1 MIIVIIKIFALFFKL
16 YNYKKYMRKIL
27 VLNSKGGSG
36 KTTIATNLA
45 SYYAHKGNRV
55 ALVDLDPQESSI
67 SWLKARSSGKHP
79 ITGVKGYGE
88 QVRGVDYKII
98 DAPAGL
104 QGQAL
109 TKVLNL
115 AESVIIPILP
125 SPIDIRAASDFIKN
139 MKKHSRVIGK
149 KSKIAL
155 VANRGRD
162 YTNIYWEL
170 DAFLASQKIPF
181 LTMVRDSQNYIQA
194 AEKGLG
200 IYEMAPAKTDLDR
213 QYFDPIIKWL
223 NSKKS
228 V

>member
-1 MIIVIIKIFALFFKL
+1 
-16 YNYKKYMRKIL
+16 MRSIL

-45 SYYAHKGNRV
+45 SFYASIGKQV
-55 ALVDLDPQESSI
+55 ALVDFDSQESFI
-67 SWLKARSSGKHP
+67 SWLKARSSAKPP
-79 ITGVKGYGE
+79 ITGIKGY
-88 QVRGVDYKII
+88 VIKVKRGVDYKII

-104 QGQAL
+104 QGAAL
-109 TKVLNL
+109 TKVLNM
-115 AESVIIPILP
+115 AESVIIPVLP
-125 SPIDIRAASDFIKN
+125 SPIDMRAAGDFIKN
-139 MKKHSRVIGK
+139 IKKHSRVVKK

-170 DAFLASQKIPF
+170 DEFLEGQKIPF
-181 LTMVRDSQNYIQA
+181 LTMVRDSQNYIRG

-200 IYEMAPAKTDLDR
+200 IYEMGPAMTEVDR
-213 QYFDPIIKWL
+213 SYFEPIIDWL

-228 V
+228 R

>member
-1 MIIVIIKIFALFFKL
+1 MK
-16 YNYKKYMRKIL
+16 MRSIL

-45 SYYAHKGNRV
+45 SFYASIGKSV
-55 ALVDLDPQESSI
+55 ALVDLDVQESSI
-67 SWLKARSSGKHP
+67 DWLKARSSAKPP
-79 ITGVKGYGE
+79 ITGLKGFGAKVK
-88 QVRGVDYKII
+88 RGIDYRII

-104 QGQAL
+104 KGTEL
-109 TKVLNL
+109 TKVLNM
-115 AESVIIPILP
+115 AESVIIPVLP
-125 SPIDIRAASDFIKN
+125 SPIDMRAASEFIKN
-139 MKKHSRVIGK
+139 VKKHSRIVNK

-170 DAFLASQKIPF
+170 DGFLDSQKIPF
-181 LTMVRDSQNYIQA
+181 LTMVRDSQNYIRA

-200 IYEMAPAKTDLDR
+200 IFEMAPSMTDVDR
-213 QYFDPIIKWL
+213 TYFEPIIDWL

-228 V
+228 R

>member
-1 MIIVIIKIFALFFKL
+1 
-16 YNYKKYMRKIL
+16 MRKIL

-45 SYYAHKGNRV
+45 SFYASIGKSV
-55 ALVDLDPQESSI
+55 ALVDLDVQESSI
-67 SWLKARSSGKHP
+67 SWLKARSSAKPP
-79 ITGVKGYGE
+79 IIGVKGFGGE
-88 QVRGVDYKII
+88 IRRGVDYKII

-104 QGQAL
+104 NGAAL

-115 AESVIIPILP
+115 AESVIIPVLP

-139 MKKHSRVIGK
+139 IKKHSRVLNK
-149 KSKIAL
+149 KSKLAL

-162 YTNIYWEL
+162 YTKVYWEL
-170 DAFLASQKIPF
+170 DDFLASQKIPF
-181 LTMVRDSQNYIQA
+181 LTMIRDSQNYIRA

-200 IYEMAPAKTDLDR
+200 IYEMGPSLTELDR
-213 QYFDPIIKWL
+213 DYFEPIIDWL

-228 V
+228 R

>member
-1 MIIVIIKIFALFFKL
+1 
-16 YNYKKYMRKIL
+16 MRSIL

-45 SYYAHKGNRV
+45 SFYASIGKQV
-55 ALVDLDPQESSI
+55 ALVDLDSQESSI
-67 SWLKARSSGKHP
+67 GWLKARSSAKPP
-79 ITGVKGYGE
+79 ITGIKGYGIK
-88 QVRGVDYKII
+88 VKRGVDYKII

-104 QGQAL
+104 QGAAL
-109 TKVLNL
+109 TKVLNM
-115 AESVIIPILP
+115 AESVIIPVLP
-125 SPIDIRAASDFIKN
+125 SPIDMRAAGDFIKN
-139 MKKHSRVIGK
+139 IKKHSRVVKK

-170 DAFLASQKIPF
+170 DEFLEGQKIPF
-181 LTMVRDSQNYIQA
+181 LTMVRDSKNYIRG

-200 IYEMAPAKTDLDR
+200 IYEMGPAMTEVDR
-213 QYFDPIIKWL
+213 TYFEPIIDWL

-228 V
+228 R

>member
-1 MIIVIIKIFALFFKL
+1 
-16 YNYKKYMRKIL
+16 MRSIL

-45 SYYAHKGNRV
+45 SFYASIGKQV
-55 ALVDLDPQESSI
+55 ALVDLDSQESSI
-67 SWLKARSSGKHP
+67 GWLKARSSAKPP
-79 ITGVKGYGE
+79 ITGIKGYGIK
-88 QVRGVDYKII
+88 VKRGVDYKII

-104 QGQAL
+104 QGAAL
-109 TKVLNL
+109 TKVLNM
-115 AESVIIPILP
+115 AESVIIPVLP
-125 SPIDIRAASDFIKN
+125 SPIDMRAAGDFIKN
-139 MKKHSRVIGK
+139 IKKHSRVVKK

-170 DAFLASQKIPF
+170 DEFLEGQKIPF
-181 LTMVRDSQNYIQA
+181 LTMVRDSQNYIRG

-200 IYEMAPAKTDLDR
+200 IYDMGPAMTEVDR
-213 QYFDPIIKWL
+213 TYFEPIIDWL

-228 V
+228 R

>member
-1 MIIVIIKIFALFFKL
+1 
-16 YNYKKYMRKIL
+16 MRSIL

-45 SYYAHKGNRV
+45 SFYASIGKQV
-55 ALVDLDPQESSI
+55 ALVDLDSQESSI
-67 SWLKARSSGKHP
+67 GWLKARSSAKPP
-79 ITGVKGYGE
+79 ITGIKGYGIK
-88 QVRGVDYKII
+88 VKRGVDYKII

-104 QGQAL
+104 QGAAL
-109 TKVLNL
+109 TKVLNM
-115 AESVIIPILP
+115 AESVIIPVLP
-125 SPIDIRAASDFIKN
+125 SPTDMRAAGDFIKN
-139 MKKHSRVIGK
+139 IKKHSRVVKK

-170 DAFLASQKIPF
+170 DEFLEGQKIPF
-181 LTMVRDSQNYIQA
+181 LTMVRDSQNYIRG

-200 IYEMAPAKTDLDR
+200 IYEMGPAMTEVDR
-213 QYFDPIIKWL
+213 TYFEPIIDWL

-228 V
+228 R

>member
-1 MIIVIIKIFALFFKL
+1 
-16 YNYKKYMRKIL
+16 MRSIL

-45 SYYAHKGNRV
+45 SFYASIGKQV
-55 ALVDLDPQESSI
+55 ALVDLDSQESSI
-67 SWLKARSSGKHP
+67 SWLKARSSAKPP
-79 ITGVKGYGE
+79 ITGIKGYGIK
-88 QVRGVDYKII
+88 VKRGVDYKII

-104 QGQAL
+104 QGAAL
-109 TKVLNL
+109 TKVLNM
-115 AESVIIPILP
+115 AESVIIPVLP
-125 SPIDIRAASDFIKN
+125 SPIDIRAAGDFIKN
-139 MKKHSRVIGK
+139 IKKHSRVVKK

-170 DAFLASQKIPF
+170 DEFLEGQKIPF
-181 LTMVRDSQNYIQA
+181 LTMVRDSQNYIRG

-200 IYEMAPAKTDLDR
+200 IYEMGPAMTEVDST
-213 QYFDPIIKWL
+213 YFEPIIDWL

-228 V
+228 R

>member
-1 MIIVIIKIFALFFKL
+1 
-16 YNYKKYMRKIL
+16 MRSIL

-45 SYYAHKGNRV
+45 SFYASIGKQV
-55 ALVDLDPQESSI
+55 ALVDLDSQESSI
-67 SWLKARSSGKHP
+67 GWLKARSSAKPP
-79 ITGVKGYGE
+79 ITGIKGYGIK
-88 QVRGVDYKII
+88 VKRGVDYKII

-104 QGQAL
+104 QGAAL
-109 TKVLNL
+109 TKVLNM
-115 AESVIIPILP
+115 AESVIIPVLP
-125 SPIDIRAASDFIKN
+125 SPIDMMAAGDFIKN
-139 MKKHSRVIGK
+139 IKKHSRVVKK

-170 DAFLASQKIPF
+170 DEFLEGQKIPF
-181 LTMVRDSQNYIQA
+181 LTMVRDSQNYIRG

-200 IYEMAPAKTDLDR
+200 IYEMGPAMTEVDR
-213 QYFDPIIKWL
+213 TYFEPIIDWL

-228 V
+228 R